1 MSPSLRV
8 LLASLAVAFAGSTV
22 RADDRPYVFLID
34 PDGPREQEVELV
46 TALNVG
52 ASASGAIRFIDP
64 TLGQQ
69 GVVQQLGVQ
78 AGLTPWVA
86 MGAFGLLGLGYSEDN
101 PVDATG
107 GGYVSFTVARPGG
120 VRARYRDDEVRPRD
134 GGSFGVTL
142 WGVREFEGTFALS
155 GLLNGSWVAG
165 RFSAATNVQLER
177 RFASGADPLDVIVRL
192 AANVDVLHRHDAL
205 RVGVEYVGQ
214 DLEDAIEGEEA
225 EGGAVHLVALSATYV
240 SADQRLSLGLA
251 PGLVVAPTG
260 LGFGGRFTASYRF

>member
-1 MSPSLRV
+1 M
-8 LLASLAVAFAGSTV
+8 
-22 RADDRPYVFLID
+22 
-34 PDGPREQEVELV
+34 
-46 TALNVG
+46 
-52 ASASGAIRFIDP
+52 
-64 TLGQQ
+64 
-69 GVVQQLGVQ
+69 
-78 AGLTPWVA
+78 
-86 MGAFGLLGLGYSEDN
+86 
-101 PVDATG
+101 
-107 GGYVSFTVARPGG
+107 
-120 VRARYRDDEVRPRD
+120 RPRD

-225 EGGAVHLVALSATYV
+225 EGGGQKQRAEHQGFSRLIGWPSWTPREEDARRGVFIPPLAAL
-240 SADQRLSLGLA
+240 
-251 PGLVVAPTG
+251 
-260 LGFGGRFTASYRF
+260 